1 MYRSITTNNLTILYN
16 TISTRIGSVR
26 QLAVPARLGL
36 GLRVRGDGPQ
46 IGCLP
51 ACLPVC
57 SIPDPGSG
65 SLSVPCRALD
75 CMCTHIHP
83 YIHTSISIYID
94 THTSIC
100 LAYNVASDSS
110 IYKWIYIC
118 THTHPSPSLPCFG
131 VLHPTP
137 AVPGPWVRPLTAFF
151 PQQLTAVRQLAAFFS
166 S

>member
-26 QLAVPARLGL
+26 QLPVPARLGL

-46 IGCLP
+46 IVCLP
-51 ACLPVC
+51 ACLSVLFLTRVAAPFRCHAERSTVC
-57 SIPDPGSG
+57 VRTYIHTS
-65 SLSVPCRALD
+65 
-75 CMCTHIHP
+75 IHP
-83 YIHTSISIYID
+83 YIHPSIHPYPSISIHIY

-110 IYKWIYIC
+110 IYRWIYIC

-151 PQQLTAVRQLAAFFS
+151 S
-166 S
+166 SS